1 MFSLS
6 DIMYKRRSPKK
17 NQLKQKKKSKS
28 KPSSE
33 VISTPIAVEPVPI
46 KKKSSKIKLLD
57 SRNREIKP
65 EKKVVTEK
73 DNKLKEIR
81 MIKKLKPRS
90 KLNLSIEHSVV
101 EQVITPPSS
110 PVRRKKGRIQI
121 V

>member
-1 MFSLS
+1 
-6 DIMYKRRSPKK
+6 MYKRRSPKK

-101 EQVITPPSS
+101 EQDTSPVRPSS